1 MAHQQA
7 ALDPATVQG
16 VRHLK
21 KVFGLLERL
30 APIGCQ
36 RDRAGN
42 RQLHF
47 SQYAGLVLLGL
58 FNPTLQSVAGLK
70 ELSAL
75 RKVQKLLGGGRVS
88 AGSFSEAVRV
98 FDPEALRLIFEE
110 LLESLPQPARTVSG
124 GHIPD
129 ELLQRL
135 TVVDGTVLKVLPR
148 LVSAAAV
155 SNKDHWRMHL
165 EFEVCRGRPEKMT
178 LTPNQVGGEADER
191 SVLGRQLRPGRT
203 YLLDGGYERYALWEA
218 IVQEKS
224 DYLCR
229 AQQKRPMPVLEE
241 RPVSAEARQAGVV
254 RDELVQPGQSRLAV
268 GSITHPV
275 RRVTLENVGP
285 GRLRTDRAAPEELVL
300 LTNLVDVPAE
310 VLSAIYRMRWS
321 IELFFRFLKH
331 VLGCRHLVSEKPE
344 GIAIQMYCALI
355 ASLLLSQLTGQS
367 LGKQGLRLVSLYL
380 SGWAEEDEFVA
391 GLSRLRG
398 RKTSR

>member
-1 MAHQQA
+1 MSVEP
-7 ALDPATVQG
+7 LDPATVQG

-21 KVFGLLERL
+21 QVFRILERL
-30 APIGCQ
+30 APIGCE

-47 SQYAGLVLLGL
+47 SQYASLVLLGL
-58 FNPTLQSVAGLK
+58 FNPALQSVAGLQ

-75 RKVQKLLGGGRVS
+75 RKVQKLLGGSRVS

-98 FDPEALRLIFEE
+98 FDPDALRQVFEE
-110 LLESLPQPARTVSG
+110 LLESLPQPARVISSG
-124 GHIPD
+124 SIPD
-129 ELLQRL
+129 ELLSRL
-135 TVVDGTVLKVLPR
+135 TVVDGTVLKMLPR

-155 SNKDHWRMHL
+155 SNKEHWRMHL
-165 EFEVCRGRPEKMT
+165 EFEVCRGRPEQMT
-178 LTPNQVGGEADER
+178 LTPNQAGGETDER

-203 YLLDGGYERYALWEA
+203 YLLDGGYERYALLES
-218 IVQEKS
+218 IVREKS

-229 AQQKRPMPVLEE
+229 AQQRPMHILQE

-254 RDELVQPGQSRLAV
+254 RDELVLPGQTRSTV

-275 RRVTLENVGP
+275 RRITLVASGP
-285 GRLRTDRAAPEELVL
+285 SRLRTDRSAPEELVL

-310 VLSAIYRMRWS
+310 VLSAVYRMRWS

-331 VLGCRHLVSEKPE
+331 VLGCRHLVSEKPQ

-355 ASLLLSQLTGQS
+355 AALLLSQLTGQS
-367 LGKQGLRLVSLYL
+367 LGKAGVRLASLYL
-380 SGWAEEDEFVA
+380 SGWAEEDEFLA
-391 GLSRLRG
+391 GLSRLTG
-398 RKTSR
+398 KKTSR